1 MAAIQW
7 FFCWVPGLLVTGLD
21 ESKRS
26 GNLWSKVD
34 FAHCQGT
41 QTEYFISLGGP
52 FLHFQK
58 KVARLLCSKIFL
70 QLVVFSRVC
79 VRFTV
84 NKLFQRSTVHYIN
97 LNLLP
102 FISQLENVSSE
113 CQEPRAWGKERT
125 AGFTANTWSRVMHW
139 KRKKQNKNIKH

>member
-1 MAAIQW
+1 MAAIQC
-7 FFCWVPGLLVTGLD
+7 FFCWVPGQLATGLD
-21 ESKRS
+21 ESKSS

-41 QTEYFISLGGP
+41 EPEDFISLGGP

-58 KVARLLCSKIFL
+58 KVARLLCSNVFL
-70 QLVVFSRVC
+70 RLVVFSRGC

-84 NKLFQRSTVHYIN
+84 NKLFQSSTVHYIS

-102 FISQLENVSSE
+102 FLSQLKNVSSE
-113 CQEPRAWGKERT
+113 CQEPRACGKERT
-125 AGFTANTWSRVMHW
+125 AGSTANMWSRVMHW
-139 KRKKQNKNIKH
+139 KRKKAKQEH